1 MRQGA
6 VGSLRDRSSRPR
18 GQTQTQQFCGFLG
31 PGELQRGLDN
41 GLISD
46 SLSTMVADG
55 NHGPE
60 NLKRQAG
67 QLPAQ
72 ALNVKKDSRKAG
84 KQESKKAR
92 KQESAQ
98 CRWPRCRSP
107 WPEKTCY
114 SESTAGLCSTADLFT
129 DGRRR
134 RSVPITS
141 GKAPLTT
148 PVTIAWVSDRV
159 NELKKDDVG
168 LIAPLGAE
176 RPRAHWLLNKS
187 CGTPAAAKT

>member
-84 KQESKKAR
+84 KPGST
-92 KQESAQ
+92 Q
-98 CRWPRCRSP
+98 CCWPRCRSP
-107 WPEKTCY
+107 WPEKTCH

-129 DGRRR
+129 DGRHR
-134 RSVPITS
+134 RSVPEAEIEE
-141 GKAPLTT
+141 
-148 PVTIAWVSDRV
+148 RC
-159 NELKKDDVG
+159 KD
-168 LIAPLGAE
+168 E
-176 RPRAHWLLNKS
+176 
-187 CGTPAAAKT
+187 

>member
-134 RSVPITS
+134 RSVPIADIGQSSPDYPSDHRLGKRS
-141 GKAPLTT
+141 GERAQKGRCRA
-148 PVTIAWVSDRV
+148 DRAS
-159 NELKKDDVG
+159 G
-168 LIAPLGAE
+168 G
-176 RPRAHWLLNKS
+176 
-187 CGTPAAAKT
+187 